1 MSEADAAAATGLQ
14 WWRYA
19 EEDLRVAQAL
29 HDAEPMFGRA
39 VCLHAQQAAEKAL
52 KAALVFL
59 QVDFPRTHAL
69 QRLVRLLPGTWAPPG
84 NDDDLV
90 WLTTWAT
97 GSRYPDSAA
106 DANAEDARRAL
117 AQAREVV
124 ATVQGDLVRLGHLT

>member
-19 EEDLRVAQAL
+19 EEDLQVAQAL

-52 KAALVFL
+52 KAALV
-59 QVDFPRTHAL
+59 
-69 QRLVRLLPGTWAPPG
+69 TWAPPG
-84 NDDDLV
+84 SDDDLV